1 MPPHVVMRL
10 IRLVENRLIRE
21 RSTAIPTHLSVLIT
35 LRFLAEG
42 GLQKGFAQDFVHPVS
57 QSTASQCIA
66 RVIDTINH
74 LADDFIRFP
83 GTEGQ
88 REHNSN
94 RFQRTTRIP
103 GIIGAVDGFMVTFYR
118 PTINEE
124 AFFNYRVGTSMNVQI
139 IVDSDYNILNIRVCP
154 GSNNDRF
161 VWQFSEAKEYMED
174 LRADENFPNRY
185 YIIGDSGYTPSRVLL
200 TPDLNAAEGSP
211 AHVYTLEHVRTRCIV
226 ERTIGI
232 LTNVWLVIDRSRKL
246 HYSPEAVV
254 NIIHACA
261 VLHNFRRRQGILDEN
276 DHNFQPA
283 ELRDDVNRR
292 GRGEAAEYAAGIAE
306 RNHIITQHFM

>member
-1 MPPHVVMRL
+1 MAEIDAFLLDIFNAEQEERVQRLNRFHQLRLERQQLRDVSNPFTLPAEFFRRYYRMPPHVVMRL
-10 IRLVENRLIRE
+10 IG
-21 RSTAIPTHLSVLIT
+21 
-35 LRFLAEG
+35 FLAEG

-232 LTNVWLVIDRSRKL
+232 LTNVCLQSFVMMLIGEEEEKQQNMQQELQKETILL
-246 HYSPEAVV
+246 HS
-254 NIIHACA
+254 
-261 VLHNFRRRQGILDEN
+261 ILCR
-276 DHNFQPA
+276 
-283 ELRDDVNRR
+283 L
-292 GRGEAAEYAAGIAE
+292 
-306 RNHIITQHFM
+306 